1 MTWTQILFRTRA
13 LLMEGT
19 ADQWDDNDDLI
30 PMLSV
35 SAQEIQAKVM
45 EVDDQAFNAW
55 ARIKIT
61 KNERYYPL
69 PTDALYEIEA
79 AYSAKP
85 NEDDHTPLTL
95 RDYFQL
101 RASPQDRNLSRSTE
115 SSMTYARTGRFIY
128 LGWKP
133 EADIANGLQLVYV
146 QAVNWTIPTDTPKLV
161 QPLHYAICLN
171 CAINLGMEG
180 GDRSEIAQTKLKWY
194 YDNIPRWYRRSSAGV
209 QALQMDLGKQ
219 AW

>member
-19 ADQWDDNDDLI
+19 PDQWSDNDDLI

-55 ARIKIT
+55 ARIKVT
-61 KNERYYPL
+61 KNERFYPL
-69 PTDALYEIEA
+69 PTDALYEIET
-79 AYSAKP
+79 AYSATP
-85 NEDDHTPLTL
+85 ATEDYTPLEL
-95 RDYFQL
+95 RDFHQV
-101 RASPQDRNLSRSTE
+101 RRPAQDRTLSRSTQA
-115 SSMTYARTGRFIY
+115 SMTYARTGRFLY

-133 EADIANGLQLVYV
+133 EADIADGLQLVYV
-146 QAVNWTIPTDTPKLV
+146 QAVNWTLPTDTPKLV
-161 QPLHYAICLN
+161 QPLHYAICLD
-171 CAINLGMEG
+171 CAINLGIEG
-180 GDRSEIAQTKLKWY
+180 AEKSEVAQVKLAWY
-194 YDNIPRWYRRSSAGV
+194 YNNLTKWYRRSSAGT
-209 QALQMDLGKQ
+209 QTLQMDLGKA

>member
-1 MTWTQILFRTRA
+1 MTWQQILYRTRA

-19 ADQWDDNDDLI
+19 ADQWDDNNDLI

-35 SAQEIQAKVM
+35 SAQEIQARVM

-55 ARIKIT
+55 ATIKVT
-61 KNERYYPL
+61 KNQRYYPL

-79 AYSAKP
+79 SYSAKP
-85 NEDDHTPLTL
+85 TVDDYSPLTL
-95 RDYFQL
+95 MDYFKL
-101 RASPQDRNLSRSTE
+101 RESPADRDLSRSTQA
-115 SSMTYARTGRFIY
+115 SMTYARTGRFLY

-133 EADIANGLQLVYV
+133 EADITDGLQLAYV
-146 QAVNWTIPTDTPKLV
+146 QAVNWTLPTDTPKLV

-171 CAINLGMEG
+171 CAINVGIEAG
-180 GDRSEIAQTKLKWY
+180 EKSEMAQVKLKWY

-209 QALQMDLGKQ
+209 QTIHLNLGKQ